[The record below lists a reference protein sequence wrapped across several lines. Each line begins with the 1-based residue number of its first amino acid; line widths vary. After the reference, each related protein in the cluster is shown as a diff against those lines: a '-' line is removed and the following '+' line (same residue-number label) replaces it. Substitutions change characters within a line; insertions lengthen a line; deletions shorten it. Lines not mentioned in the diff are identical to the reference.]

1 VQSIPNSALPGSP
14 LTAEQRRLLGNV
26 VGFIYDNSVGN
37 STYNALQLR
46 AVRRFAR
53 GMSVNALYTYSKSID
68 DASTIGGGAVVVAQN
83 FMDLAAE
90 RGLSSFDRRHVL
102 NLNYV
107 LESPSGPQRRWYMR
121 NWILSG
127 GITWESGIPFTARVL
142 GNQSDIAGTGSVGSG
157 RAEATGQP
165 IDSGAFFNTAA
176 FAPPP
181 PGFFGDAGRNTI
193 PGPSLFSPNLSL
205 ARYFSLGER
214 RRLEFRVDARN
225 FSNTVSYTGIGTVV
239 NATNY
244 GLPTS
249 AAAMRTV
256 TGTVRFR
263 F

>member
-1 VQSIPNSALPGSP
+1 G
-14 LTAEQRRLLGNV
+14 
-26 VGFIYDNSVGN
+26 
-37 STYNALQLR
+37 
-46 AVRRFAR
+46 
-53 GMSVNALYTYSKSID
+53 
-68 DASTIGGGAVVVAQN
+68 
-83 FMDLAAE
+83 
-90 RGLSSFDRRHVL
+90 
-102 NLNYV
+102 
-107 LESPSGPQRRWYMR
+107 
-121 NWILSG
+121 
-127 GITWESGIPFTARVL
+127 
-142 GNQSDIAGTGSVGSG
+142 
-157 RAEATGQP
+157 
-165 IDSGAFFNTAA
+165 GAFFNTAA

-181 PGFFGDAGRNTI
+181 PGLFGDAGRNTI